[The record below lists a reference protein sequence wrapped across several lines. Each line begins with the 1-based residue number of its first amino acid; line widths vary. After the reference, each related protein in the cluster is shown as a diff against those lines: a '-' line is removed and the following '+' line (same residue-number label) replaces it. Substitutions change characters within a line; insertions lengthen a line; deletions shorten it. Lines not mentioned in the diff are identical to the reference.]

1 MLRFPPEVLA
11 PFPVS
16 RPRSTFFFKKC
27 EHSIPRCCCRSPAR
41 KDGDRAGIFGSP
53 QVLPFPLSPSSWFWP
68 DSNRLRC
75 PGTTPLKSNQ
85 AWVMRRV
92 IGPLPL
98 QQGQALEDVID
109 GDRSTMAA
117 WCQRSGTDAH
127 GPPAV
132 KTQSSSSAV

>member
-1 MLRFPPEVLA
+1 MFCFPPEVLA
-11 PFPVS
+11 SFPVS
-16 RPRSTFFFKKC
+16 RPRSPFFKMRALDP
-27 EHSIPRCCCRSPAR
+27 SRFCCRSPAH
-41 KDGDRAGIFGSP
+41 KDGDPAGIFGSP
-53 QVLPFPLSPSSWFWP
+53 QVLPFPLSPSSRPWP

-92 IGPLPL
+92 IGPLPP

-117 WCQRSGTDAH
+117 RCQRSGADAH